1 VQKPIGRNNGGER
14 RSQVRRR
21 VGPNRCRGGI
31 IAVAVFAVFGGMIGA
46 GFALAAQKDAT
57 TPLSAPRQFQAT
69 EQDHAQSPATPRAND
84 TQAPPRAAS
93 PAGAASPKP
102 RAPAQTQTTQPK
114 PAAPAGTSNSALP
127 RDTEPVFP
135 ALPAASR
142 ARMRDCGRE
151 WQEMKKTGQ
160 ANELTWRDFATQCLT
175 R

>member
-1 VQKPIGRNNGGER
+1 VQKPIGLNSGGER

-21 VGPNRCRGGI
+21 AGPSRCRRGI
-31 IAVAVFAVFGGMIGA
+31 IAVAVFAVFGSMIED

-57 TPLSAPRQFQAT
+57 TPPPAPRQLPAA
-69 EQDHAQSPATPRAND
+69 EQDHAQSPATPRANA

-93 PAGAASPKP
+93 PAGAASPKAG
-102 RAPAQTQTTQPK
+102 APTQTQTTQPK
-114 PAAPAGTSNSALP
+114 PAAPAGTSSSALP

-160 ANELTWRDFATQCLT
+160 ANELTWRDFAAQCLT